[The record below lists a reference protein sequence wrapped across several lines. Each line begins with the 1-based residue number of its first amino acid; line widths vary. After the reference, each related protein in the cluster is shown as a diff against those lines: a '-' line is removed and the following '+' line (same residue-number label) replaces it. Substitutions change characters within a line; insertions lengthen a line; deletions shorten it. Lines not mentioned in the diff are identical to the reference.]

1 MIRKNKNIKEKLID
15 IINMFKC
22 LWHYF
27 FRSKKLSD
35 EEIRLQR
42 IRRIDPQ

>member
-1 MIRKNKNIKEKLID
+1 
-15 IINMFKC
+15 MFTRV
-22 LWHYF
+22 WNYF
-27 FRSKKLSD
+27 FRSKKMSD